1 VVRYKKLTM
10 KKFLLRFFKRI
21 KIKFYLLGRKSGM
34 QTYEEEVATYEKTC
48 FKICLKLISH
58 PESEFMNAPM
68 SGKRYIQNE
77 TLGMFVT
84 LDSGRV
90 EITNHVFNYNVRL
103 LNRDWERLTFIYD
116 SETEK
121 RRGNMEKEI
130 SSNIKNS
137 LEHVLNR
144 IVELTENK

>member
-1 VVRYKKLTM
+1 MRNFFIRL
-10 KKFLLRFFKRI
+10 FKRT
-21 KIKFYLLGRKSGM
+21 KLKFYLFSRKSGF
-34 QTYEEEVATYEKTC
+34 QSYEEEVVTYEKTC

-58 PESEFMNAPM
+58 SESEFMNAPM

-77 TLGMFVT
+77 KLGMFVT

-103 LNRDWERLTFIYD
+103 LNRDWERLTYVFD

-121 RRGNMEKEI
+121 RRTNMEKEV

-137 LEHVLNR
+137 LEHVLDR
-144 IVELTENK
+144 INKLTESK